1 MPHRVAFICE
11 QTAREPMLCG
21 CDCGH
26 ILWCVIL
33 RSIHKSDNPA
43 DESPSA
49 LLEGNNVLQLD
60 DAPFGGT

>member
-1 MPHRVAFICE
+1 
-11 QTAREPMLCG
+11 MLCG